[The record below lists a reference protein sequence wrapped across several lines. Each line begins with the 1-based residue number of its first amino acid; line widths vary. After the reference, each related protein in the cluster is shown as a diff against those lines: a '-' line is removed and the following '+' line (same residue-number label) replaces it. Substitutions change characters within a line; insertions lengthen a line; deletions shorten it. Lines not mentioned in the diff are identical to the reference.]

1 MPPININHIRLLA
14 ISDAAPSR
22 NGAGAYYLDLL
33 EQMEGKIE
41 DSVLYSP
48 KIDDKGKWQAGLVL
62 PLPGDKTQKLCFPNL
77 RELNRVFREFKP
89 HVVVIATPG
98 VYGIC
103 GAWLARKH
111 NVPYL
116 TGMHTSFEQLTEL
129 YWPNSLQGKIF
140 EYYFK
145 FSNGF
150 LFRHTQAVLGNAEP
164 ILDQARNMGAP
175 TTLLIGTPVASE
187 FILPAYKPHKGE
199 LQRCLF
205 AGRLAQEKNIGSL
218 LQAVED
224 FPSIQFSLA
233 GDGPLRPEVEQ
244 AAARFPNLE
253 YLGWLSR
260 SGLRKTLDENDALLL
275 PSHFETFGTIALEA
289 MAREKL
295 VFVSSGCGITH
306 WDRLLPGLIVID
318 ESGLTRS
325 IESVLR
331 KTPEE
336 RRDIAR
342 NGNSLAIA
350 WNEDVMNRW
359 YHILKTI
366 VRDHNEQ
373 LP

>member
-129 YWPNSLQGKIF
+129 YWPNSLQGKIV

-175 TTLLIGTPVASE
+175 TTLLIGTPIASE

-336 RRDIAR
+336 RQDIAR